1 MGSEF
6 FKTDVIQILQYLLPG
21 FVATW
26 VFYGLT
32 TYEKA
37 TPFERV
43 VEALIFLVP
52 VQVGVF
58 LLEFVSAYLGELGI
72 WPPNVRFAVSFAMAV
87 AVGLLFAVCANH
99 DFPHQWLRQWS
110 WTRRTS
116 YSSEWYSAF
125 HQQLFPFWVVLHLK
139 GEGERRLYGAAEEF
153 PDQPESGH
161 FILQRAE
168 WLDTENRST
177 PLDNVEKILIP
188 AIEVKYVEL
197 VRPGGNLPQAE
208 NESAPKKDQPHQG

>member
-58 LLEFVSAYLGELGI
+58 LLEFLSRHFAALES
-72 WPPNVRFAVSFAMAV
+72 WSPNVRFTASFVLAI
-87 AVGLLFAVCANH
+87 AVGLLFAICANR
-99 DFPHQWLRQWS
+99 DFPHEWLRQLS

-125 HQQLFPFWVVLHLK
+125 HQQIFPFWVVLHLK
-139 GEGERRLYGAAEEF
+139 GDAERRLYGAAEEF
-153 PDQPESGH
+153 PDQADSGH

-168 WLDTENRST
+168 WLDAENNST

-197 VRPGGNLPQAE
+197 IRPAGSVSISETKPAT
-208 NESAPKKDQPHQG
+208 NEEPNQG